1 MYVLA
6 WLNWFPK
13 EEMTATTINRR
24 YADFVLWR
32 WGFVPTDH
40 IDPHKYTH
48 TYPITSHRQTD
59 RWITKCSQ
67 MCCFSGSHRF
77 LVCLWDS
84 IVSVCV
90 CVRIGVYER
99 VPLFSCRIGG
109 ISVWRMLLYCC
120 CSIVLYLNYIHKV

>member
-48 TYPITSHRQTD
+48 TYPITSHRQAD

-67 MCCFSGSHRF
+67 MCCFTGSRRF
-77 LVCLWDS
+77 LVRLCDS
-84 IVSVCV
+84 IVSICV
-90 CVRIGVYER
+90 CSNRCLRTRATIF
-99 VPLFSCRIGG
+99 VPYWWNKCVAHVI
-109 ISVWRMLLYCC
+109 ILLLQY
-120 CSIVLYLNYIHKV
+120 CSIFKLYS